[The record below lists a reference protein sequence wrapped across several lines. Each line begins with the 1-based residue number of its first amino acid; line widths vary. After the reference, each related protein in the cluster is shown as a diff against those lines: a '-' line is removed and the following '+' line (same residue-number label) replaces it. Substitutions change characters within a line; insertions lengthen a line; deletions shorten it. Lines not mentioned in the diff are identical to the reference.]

1 MLTNRQ
7 KMILKTIID
16 EFTKTAEPVGSKL
29 LMNLLEVK
37 YSSATLRNE
46 MAVLEELNLLEKT
59 HTSSGRM
66 PSNKG
71 YRYYV
76 ENLMERELD
85 EEIVVMLNDIFN
97 SRQLSNE
104 EIMKE
109 SCRVL
114 SEMTSLTSIV
124 LGSDAKHAR
133 LAHIQIFPITE
144 TNATAVFISDDGHTE
159 HKSFNFE
166 ESIDINDIQ
175 NCCKVLNQHLRGTL
189 ICDLSEALEK
199 LKPVLQH
206 TSNRYEILFQAMM
219 NAFIKFNQIDTVY
232 TAGKTNMLYQP
243 EFENVERM
251 RKFMELM
258 ENSNVWR
265 ELSNYNESLNV
276 RIGESE
282 HDFEIS
288 DLSIVSRPF
297 SISEHDK
304 GQLMVVGP
312 TRMPYNKVISLIEY
326 VANQLE
332 TLYRGGNNG
341 SKRNQ

>member
-16 EFTKTAEPVGSKL
+16 EFTKTAEPVGSKH
-29 LMNLLEVK
+29 LMHLLEVK

-76 ENLMERELD
+76 EHLMERELD
-85 EEIVVMLNDIFN
+85 EEIVAMLNDIFN
-97 SRQLSNE
+97 SRQLSND

-133 LAHIQIFPITE
+133 LAHIQIFPISE
-144 TNATAVFISDDGHTE
+144 RNAIAVFISDDGHTE
-159 HKSFNFE
+159 NKNFVFE
-166 ESIDINDIQ
+166 ESIALEDIQ
-175 NCCKVLNQHLRGTL
+175 NCCKVLNDHLKGTL
-189 ICDLSEALEK
+189 ICDLSEELEK
-199 LKPVLQH
+199 LKPILQH

-219 NAFIKFNQIDTVY
+219 GAFLKFNNLDTIY

-243 EFENVERM
+243 EFENIDRM

-265 ELSNYNESLNV
+265 ELSNYNESLNI
-276 RIGESE
+276 RIGES
-282 HDFEIS
+282 DSTFEIS
-288 DLSIVSRPF
+288 DLSVISSPF
-297 SISEHDK
+297 SINDSEK
-304 GQLMVVGP
+304 GQLMIVGP
-312 TRMPYNKVISLIEY
+312 TRMPYNKVISLLEY
-326 VANQLE
+326 VAKQLE
-332 TLYRGGNNG
+332 ILYR
-341 SKRNQ
+341 RR